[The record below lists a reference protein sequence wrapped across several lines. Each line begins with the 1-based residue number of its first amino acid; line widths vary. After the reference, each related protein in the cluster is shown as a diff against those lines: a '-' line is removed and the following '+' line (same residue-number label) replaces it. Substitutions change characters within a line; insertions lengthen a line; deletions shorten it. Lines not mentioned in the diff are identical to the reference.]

1 MSTKKSKRLNY
12 IFSHVRVRKTF
23 SKVLTKVVKRCR
35 MTIEGFAHMFR
46 ISKQLDRGHKGK
58 TGSTF
63 SINAIKLATR
73 SQKMKK
79 FISQN
84 RGRFAVTLVT
94 LILSLFI
101 AACGG
106 GGGGGSAVS
115 TTPPVTTSPVVLT
128 APSAVGPSIVITASG
143 KIGSVGTPVVT
154 SVTTGAAV
162 PVNMQLAPDGLSITL
177 WSSSGSW
184 PEGDLM
190 LTVTAQPASGGAS
203 VSLGPVRLI
212 GTAAISCTLPT
223 YVSPSG
229 NACITPMGSQYQKA
243 APANELAA
251 SVAKVTDA
259 AFLQATAS
267 GDVLLMETGNTA
279 TVSQVVADR
288 TRTLVYAVYRQ
299 NGGYYIKPLFKDT
312 LTSPL
317 YEDRLPYGVLT
328 GFMFDRVQ
336 GDVAGLLF
344 RQIPSLRCYLS
355 YTDEVNRGFGN
366 KESSLCSWKI

>member
-1 MSTKKSKRLNY
+1 MKANVFTALFVAVLITCNFSAYAIDTYDPATKILNMDA
-12 IFSHVRVRKTF
+12 VRVGGMEYGRVSVEVPVSDVKGVDGGIAASVDSFDTAT
-23 SKVLTKVVKRCR
+23 SVLT
-35 MTIEGFAHMFR
+35 
-46 ISKQLDRGHKGK
+46 L
-58 TGSTF
+58 GSV
-63 SINAIKLATR
+63 
-73 SQKMKK
+73 
-79 FISQN
+79 
-84 RGRFAVTLVT
+84 AVT
-94 LILSLFI
+94 
-101 AACGG
+101 GG
-106 GGGGGSAVS
+106 NTYTNVR
-115 TTPPVTTSPVVLT
+115 
-128 APSAVGPSIVITASG
+128 VG
-143 KIGSVGTPVVT
+143 IGSY
-154 SVTTGAAV
+154 
-162 PVNMQLAPDGLSITL
+162 NIRSI
-177 WSSSGSW
+177 G
-184 PEGDLM
+184 
-190 LTVTAQPASGGAS
+190 
-203 VSLGPVRLI
+203 
-212 GTAAISCTLPT
+212 ISCTLPA
-223 YVSPSG
+223 YVAPTG